1 MKREKRLGW
10 VSSQTEVIART
21 AELAR
26 VWGTTDQVGI
36 AEEIDLG
43 EVGLLALLVEKDF
56 ACVERRDED
65 NGDTFDNPHAS
76 ANCRPV
82 VRPGES

>member
-56 ACVERRDED
+56 GVWSEETKITETSLTIRM
-65 NGDTFDNPHAS
+65 
-76 ANCRPV
+76 PV
-82 VRPGES
+82 RIAGLL